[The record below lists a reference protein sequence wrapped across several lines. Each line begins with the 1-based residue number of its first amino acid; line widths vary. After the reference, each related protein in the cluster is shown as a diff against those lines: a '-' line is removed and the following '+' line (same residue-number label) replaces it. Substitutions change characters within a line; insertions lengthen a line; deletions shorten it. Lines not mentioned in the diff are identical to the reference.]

1 VGRHP
6 VVQICEKRLLVLRI
20 ASEIEYALVVCGG
33 MVYDSL
39 GIEVMV
45 MLEEE
50 VPMVDHR

>member
-1 VGRHP
+1 M
-6 VVQICEKRLLVLRI
+6 
-20 ASEIEYALVVCGG
+20 LVVWGG

-39 GIEVMV
+39 GIEVMA